1 MKKILFAAV
10 AALAITGCSQNEEI
24 EKAAKTAEIGFN
36 TVVKTT
42 TRVTPLET
50 DNFTA
55 FHVYGYNIGE
65 TEVSNASAFTTPL
78 IANGSSYTRTD
89 KNTSWAG
96 DTYYWPASA
105 TDKLCFFAYS
115 PELSS
120 PDVYTTPDN
129 GYPTLSYAIKEVG
142 SQKDLVIAKATNLL
156 KEANTGGVSLA
167 FAHALTQINFSVK
180 LVQNFTYKITEIKI
194 ENVANEGTL
203 GF

>member
-89 KNTSWAG
+89 KIHLG
-96 DTYYWPASA
+96 
-105 TDKLCFFAYS
+105 LGI
-115 PELSS
+115 LII
-120 PDVYTTPDN
+120 
-129 GYPTLSYAIKEVG
+129 GLHLLLISY
-142 SQKDLVIAKATNLL
+142 
-156 KEANTGGVSLA
+156 VSL
-167 FAHALTQINFSVK
+167 LTLLNYHHQMYILPLIMATQHFHMPLK
-180 LVQNFTYKITEIKI
+180 RLVLKRIW
-194 ENVANEGTL
+194 L
-203 GF
+203 